1 MCGSSLSPPLQ
12 HDSLAHRPGHRSKV
26 HVTVHSLSDIV
37 VTEDRSLARYRI
49 ARGPDIESPQRGPAP
64 RYPRANPAKISRA
77 MIARGAPETLG
88 SGHSHTHR
96 AIRRNAG
103 GNAHGACDGTRTSAP
118 RAVHSSAVRC
128 RERTYCMWLRLT
140 RSTPRSW
147 VLACRCPQPDPTAH
161 EHGEIQAPTAP
172 PGSSELARV
181 YGVSFKLSDLPK
193 EAGEGFISG
202 FVPYPSSYLDF
213 KLDEPRP
220 VSVQRAQASALPV
233 VRVDPSR
240 HM

>member
-1 MCGSSLSPPLQ
+1 MSAFNSRSRTRHSVSSPRDRDGHGRSSCVDRRRGSSLSPPLQ

-88 SGHSHTHR
+88 SGHSRTHR

-128 RERTYCMWLRLT
+128 RERSYCMWLRLT
-140 RSTPRSW
+140 RSTHHARGYSP
-147 VLACRCPQPDPTAH
+147 AGCPQPDPTAH
-161 EHGEIQAPTAP
+161 EHGMSRRRD
-172 PGSSELARV
+172 PGADS
-181 YGVSFKLSDLPK
+181 P
-193 EAGEGFISG
+193 AGELGAG
-202 FVPYPSSYLDF
+202 
-213 KLDEPRP
+213 
-220 VSVQRAQASALPV
+220 AG
-233 VRVDPSR
+233 VRR
-240 HM
+240 